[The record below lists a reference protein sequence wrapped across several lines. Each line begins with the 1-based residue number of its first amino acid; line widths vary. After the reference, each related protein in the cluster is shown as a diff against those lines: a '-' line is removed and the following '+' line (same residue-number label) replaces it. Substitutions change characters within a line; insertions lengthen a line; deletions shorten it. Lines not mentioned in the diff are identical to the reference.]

1 MFLLNYLKNE
11 LKYIL
16 LKLNWKKLNKH
27 NFTTIGNFFDL
38 SKVSIGKG
46 TYGKLNIKT
55 FGSKKESLK
64 IGNYVSIAAN
74 VTFILGGNHDY
85 KTLSTYPFKKKFFN
99 IDESLSKG
107 PIIVEDDVW
116 IGNDVLVLSGVKLG
130 KGSVIAARSVVTK
143 DIEPYSI
150 VAGNPCKIIKYRF
163 EEDIIKALNEIDFNL
178 MDKPFFINNE
188 KLMYSKI
195 DIEVIE
201 KIKNELIRK

>member
-1 MFLLNYLKNE
+1 MFLFNYLKNE

-27 NFTTIGNFFDL
+27 NFTT
-38 SKVSIGKG
+38 IGKG

-64 IGNYVSIAAN
+64 IGNYVSIAAI
-74 VTFILGGNHDY
+74 VTFILGGNHYY
-85 KTLSTYPFKKKFFN
+85 KTLSTHPFKKNFN
-99 IDESLSKG
+99 IDESLSKEL
-107 PIIVEDDVW
+107 IIVEDYIW
-116 IGNDVLVLSGVKLG
+116 IGNDVLVLSVVKLG
-130 KGSVIAARSVVTK
+130 KCSVIAARSVVTK

-150 VAGNPCKIIKYRF
+150 VTGNPCKIIKYRF

-178 MDKPFFINNE
+178 IDKFFFINNK

-201 KIKNELIRK
+201 KNKKRAYKKMMVLYL